1 MYTWHWRFCYWFS
14 FYRLFSIFFREPHS
28 WMPIDRSIIDWNV
41 IDFWTVCCCQ
51 RAFDTPMNQWTCV
64 QLRAEPFFFST
75 WNWNRLCCSLFVG
88 LHSILFHLPV
98 IQWSLSHG
106 ITIATIQCICA
117 ISFPCMHLHGCSK
130 WQVNKTTGFSYH
142 CRGYARQTI
151 GVGHVCICVWIVRK
165 INSAHTFKTRRR
177 YKWFLHRWNHCHS
190 SSAFRWERSSNEE
203 NHFLFTTLGIF
214 RQLNKP
220 RVSSR
225 KNWMNSAKQKN
236 SFVYTNNITSGKL
249 QWIKSK
255 IWSN

>member
-14 FYRLFSIFFREPHS
+14 FHRLFSIFFKEPHS

-151 GVGHVCICVWIVRK
+151 GVWHVCICVWIVRK
-165 INSAHTFKTRRR
+165 ISSAHTFKT
-177 YKWFLHRWNHCHS
+177 
-190 SSAFRWERSSNEE
+190 SADINDSCTAETIVIHPVPFDE
-203 NHFLFTTLGIF
+203 NDHPTKKITFYLPL
-214 RQLNKP
+214 
-220 RVSSR
+220 SEY
-225 KNWMNSAKQKN
+225 
-236 SFVYTNNITSGKL
+236 FVN
-249 QWIKSK
+249 
-255 IWSN
+255 